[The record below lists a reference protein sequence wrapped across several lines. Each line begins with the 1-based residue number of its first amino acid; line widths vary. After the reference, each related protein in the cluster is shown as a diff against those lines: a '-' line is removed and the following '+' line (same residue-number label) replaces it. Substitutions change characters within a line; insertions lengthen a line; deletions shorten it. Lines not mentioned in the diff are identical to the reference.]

1 VKPDL
6 SAWVN
11 YTWDVQDRLVQVD
24 DVVSGETWT
33 HAYDPRNRRVAQTA
47 PEKARDYTWASDN
60 RVGEYEA
67 GSQVARLTYGAGL
80 DDAIH
85 MDRAGAGVHLHAD
98 AQGTIVSASSPAGIE
113 LASYEHDAFGALRA
127 SSGSLEND
135 LGFTG
140 RVRDT
145 SGLLYYRARFY
156 DPEIGRFLNPDPI
169 RFDGGINFYA
179 YANNNPTTLT
189 DPTGNVAVPLLIGIG
204 AVAGGASAGI
214 SFVLE
219 TEDFDLRRDF
229 GGLAKAVG
237 FGAAGGAAL
246 ALPVPV
252 SGAFGAIGFAGG
264 IGAGANALTQGFLK
278 GFDNIGLGQVVTFG
292 LASAFTAVPGVA
304 ASSANLSLGAVAA
317 FEAAQVPK
325 AAAFDLLAGHLGPA
339 DDLTTGEVLDAGRGA
354 FDSIPGLFSGG
365 SSDVITPTALP
376 PLPAPPSIVTCVKGA
391 C

>member
-1 VKPDL
+1 MRLVARGSFWLAFDDANQLLSISSDPTGANVLWSFVYDLNGNPTVRVKPDL

-179 YANNNPTTLT
+179 YANNNPVTLT
-189 DPTGNVAVPLLIGIG
+189 DLTGEVALNLLGAVIGGVTAYTATRLSDPDASTETLLRRTVAGAVGGALLNPLLGR
-204 AVAGGASAGI
+204 AFVAAAGNMAGT
-214 SFVLE
+214 L
-219 TEDFDLRRDF
+219 
-229 GGLAKAVG
+229 
-237 FGAAGGAAL
+237 AAGGA
-246 ALPVPV
+246 
-252 SGAFGAIGFAGG
+252 
-264 IGAGANALTQGFLK
+264 T
-278 GFDNIGLGQVVTFG
+278 
-292 LASAFTAVPGVA
+292 
-304 ASSANLSLGAVAA
+304 
-317 FEAAQVPK
+317 
-325 AAAFDLLAGHLGPA
+325 
-339 DDLTTGEVLDAGRGA
+339 
-354 FDSIPGLFSGG
+354 G
-365 SSDVITPTALP
+365 SSRMQRYRVAKRVRST
-376 PLPAPPSIVTCVKGA
+376 SI
-391 C
+391 